1 MRTCTAR
8 SALRVSAAELFA
20 GIFEAKP
27 SGQAVRRPAGTPGTG
42 RAAARVRR
50 GWAHALAERC
60 ACTTEED
67 AANNR
72 CPGETFP
79 AHLIYLSACSEF
91 DSSPGLR
98 EALWRF

>member
-50 GWAHALAERC
+50 GWAHALADRC

-72 CPGETFP
+72 
-79 AHLIYLSACSEF
+79 
-91 DSSPGLR
+91 
-98 EALWRF
+98 